1 MRKAI
6 ALILV
11 LAMALTFCACGKDT
25 TAQSPAAPAATPTP
39 EEVTTSAPTDEP
51 AATPEAPAEEPEA
64 TPAPEASTT
73 PETVANTREESYTN
87 SGTFMINEYD
97 GTTGELLLTEFYS
110 DDGSY
115 IESIMYYENNE
126 SVLQVD
132 YRPDGQIDC
141 EYHLENDEVTYI
153 VLYNYDA
160 DGNFID
166 TTTEDMSWQGGDEG
180 FNDVETYY
188 YDDGSYMLVET
199 NEYGETAYTA
209 YYDAEGK
216 LTTEQ
221 IFENGMPTFE
231 NHFENGELVSYNQ
244 HIYAGYDKVWS
255 GFYSRTD
262 SGDFV
267 LDYEKYYGEQP
278 PVEEPVVEQPTGG
291 SQSSTSQSVALPE
304 LSDYE
309 YMNMSVSE
317 VEEAF
322 AANGF
327 TVSKQTQEYDFTDYV
342 GVSVFGDGPSYRRAM
357 VNMDP
362 NGEVL
367 PWIYFEHKAEDS
379 SAPMD
384 IGLRGIKTHDSLLTV
399 LQKLGIRDAETTA
412 DTLNALDAQDDSAN
426 WYENLPSDYEED
438 GKYVSFGVSY
448 NGERQDIGVYIG
460 YSDILI
466 NFYFADGIL
475 VGFETM

>member
-6 ALILV
+6 TLILV
-11 LAMALTFCACGKDT
+11 LVLAFSLCACGKDA
-25 TAQSPAAPAATPTP
+25 AQTPT
-39 EEVTTSAPTDEP
+39 S
-51 AATPEAPAEEPEA
+51 PEA
-64 TPAPEASTT
+64 TPAPEAVTT
-73 PETVANTREESYTN
+73 PAPQESEAPADEPEATPEATPEAAPENVENIREEGYTN
-87 SGTFMINEYD
+87 SGTFMIDEYD
-97 GTTGELLLTEFYS
+97 GESGELLLTEFYS

-115 IESIMYYENNE
+115 IESIIYYENNE
-126 SVLQVD
+126 PVLQVD

-153 VLYNYDA
+153 VLYHYDA
-160 DGNFID
+160 DGNLID
-166 TTTEDMSWQGGDEG
+166 TTTEDMSWQGGDEGGEG

-216 LTTEQ
+216 LTTEE

-342 GVSVFGDGPSYRRAM
+342 SVSVFGDGPSYRRAM

-438 GKYVSFGVSY
+438 GKYVSFGVAD
-448 NGERQDIGVYIG
+448 NGESQDIGVYIG